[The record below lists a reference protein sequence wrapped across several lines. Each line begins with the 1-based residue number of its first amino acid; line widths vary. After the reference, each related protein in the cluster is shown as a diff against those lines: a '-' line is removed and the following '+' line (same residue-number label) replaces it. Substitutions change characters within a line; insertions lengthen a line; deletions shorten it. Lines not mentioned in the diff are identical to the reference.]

1 MVESSLRFPKTL
13 HTNPVEEN
21 KHLTE
26 EINLIIMPHD
36 LDDSL
41 TRSSLCEG
49 YYSVTTKINKKQ
61 PKKGF

>member
-1 MVESSLRFPKTL
+1 M
-13 HTNPVEEN
+13 
-21 KHLTE
+21 
-26 EINLIIMPHD
+26 NLIIMPHD